1 MLVPCL
7 LPLQRSI
14 MALLAQATLTTLR
27 QMPLNLWSKS
37 IEKKNRTIY
46 IFDIIGSL
54 KFYNEARVRAIIN
67 LSKAFFIKNKKAFLA
82 LKEPN
87 KDLLLIYI
95 YRKQQQIL
103 RAIADEI
110 KEIQE
115 ANEVSNINC
124 HKIFLITL
132 NF

>member
-1 MLVPCL
+1 
-7 LPLQRSI
+7 